1 MHTERFQ
8 RLRKKTLDAVFDKAP
23 ATKILR
29 STVRNQL
36 HGLDIKD
43 LYDHYDFNFNIE
55 DRIQAIKAS
64 ILDGSYVVS
73 TPLIYPTEKK
83 YGICRHMVIPQPDDA
98 LILQC
103 LIEQISPS
111 QGLFCL
117 WSRLV
122 AHRRITS

>member
-8 RLRKKTLDAVFDKAP
+8 RLRKRALNVVFDKETAK
-23 ATKILR
+23 KIWR

-36 HGLDIKD
+36 RNMEIKD

-64 ILDGSYVVS
+64 ILDGSYSVG
-73 TPLIYPTEKK
+73 TPLIYKTEKK
-83 YGICRHMVIPQPDDA
+83 YGICRHMVIPQPEDA

-103 LIEQISPS
+103 LVLISPDS
-111 QGLFCL
+111 QP
-117 WSRLV
+117 
-122 AHRRITS
+122 